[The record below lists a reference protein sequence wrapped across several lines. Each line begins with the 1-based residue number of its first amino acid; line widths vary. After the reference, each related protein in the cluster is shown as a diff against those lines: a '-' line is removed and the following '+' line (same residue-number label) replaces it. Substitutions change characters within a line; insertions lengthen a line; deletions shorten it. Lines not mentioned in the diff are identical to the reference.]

1 MYCAALMIISTESV
15 IHILTNFFL
24 PYLNWIVGTVL
35 QVANS
40 NVRLNALH
48 LLLDLFP
55 LEDPDVTKDVNDPL
69 IEKQFFLIDKLLM
82 DDCPEIRAVAVEG
95 ICRILNQ
102 YWEIVPAPT
111 ISKFLSKIV
120 DDMSYDSCNEVRL
133 STLNGLIYLLD
144 NPQSHEILKVLLPR
158 LTNMISDTALSV
170 RTAAVDLLL
179 AIRDFRSF
187 QYNKV

>member
-1 MYCAALMIISTESV
+1 MALSQ
-15 IHILTNFFL
+15 L
-24 PYLNWIVGTVL
+24 GTVW

-40 NVRLNALH
+40 NVRHNALH

-82 DDCPEIRAVAVEG
+82 DDYPEIRTVAVEG
-95 ICRILNQ
+95 ICRILSQ

-120 DDMSYDSCNEVRL
+120 DDMSKDSCNEVRL

-144 NPQSHEILKVLLPR
+144 NPHSHEILKVLLPR
-158 LTNMISDTALSV
+158 LSDMISDTALSV
-170 RTAAVDLLL
+170 RAAAVDLLL
-179 AIRDFRSF
+179 AVRDLRSF
-187 QYNKV
+187 QYNKVWYLLATML

>member
-1 MYCAALMIISTESV
+1 MALSQ
-15 IHILTNFFL
+15 L
-24 PYLNWIVGTVL
+24 GTVW

-40 NVRLNALH
+40 NVRHNALH

-82 DDCPEIRAVAVEG
+82 DDCPEIRTVAVEG

-102 YWEIVPAPT
+102 YWEIVPALT

-120 DDMSYDSCNEVRL
+120 DDMSKDSCNEVRL
-133 STLNGLIYLLD
+133 STLNGLMYLLD

-158 LTNMISDTALSV
+158 LSDMISDTALSV
-170 RTAAVDLLL
+170 RAAAVDLLL
-179 AIRDFRSF
+179 AVRDLRSF
-187 QYNKV
+187 QYNKVWYLLATML

>member
-1 MYCAALMIISTESV
+1 LALSQ
-15 IHILTNFFL
+15 L
-24 PYLNWIVGTVL
+24 GTVW

-40 NVRLNALH
+40 NVRHNALH

-82 DDCPEIRAVAVEG
+82 DDCPEIRTVAVEG

-102 YWEIVPAPT
+102 YWEIVPALT

-120 DDMSYDSCNEVRL
+120 DDMSKDSCNEVRL
-133 STLNGLIYLLD
+133 STLNDLMYLLD
-144 NPQSHEILKVLLPR
+144 NTQSHEILKVLLPR
-158 LTNMISDTALSV
+158 LSDMISDTALSV
-170 RTAAVDLLL
+170 RAAAVDLLL
-179 AIRDFRSF
+179 AVRDLRSF
-187 QYNKV
+187 QYNKVWYLLATMVCT

>member
-1 MYCAALMIISTESV
+1 MST
-15 IHILTNFFL
+15 L
-24 PYLNWIVGTVL
+24 W

-40 NVRLNALH
+40 NVRHNALH

-69 IEKQFFLIDKLLM
+69 LEKQFFLLDKLLI

-102 YWEIVPAPT
+102 FWEVIPSPT
-111 ISKFLSKIV
+111 ISKNLSKIV
-120 DDMSYDSCNEVRL
+120 DDMSKDSCNEVRL

-144 NPQSHEILKVLLPR
+144 NPQSHDIMKVLLPR
-158 LTNMISDTALSV
+158 LSDMVSDPALSV
-170 RTAAVDLLL
+170 RAAAVDLLL
-179 AIRDFRSF
+179 TIRDLRSF
-187 QYNKV
+187 QYNKVWYIVIACIS